1 MRIVLASASPRRAQL
16 LKQICARFE
25 VLPSHIEE
33 RRHADET
40 PSAYVQRL
48 ALDKARYV
56 AGQLDDTALVI
67 GSDTLIDHMGEV
79 MEKPLDRQHFKQ
91 MLGQLAGH
99 VHQVRTAVAVVVTD
113 GQQIKHEQ
121 VVEVVTDVELG
132 AINDQ
137 QLGHY
142 WNTGEPQ
149 DKAGGYAIQG
159 GAARFVKR
167 INGSYTAIV
176 GLPLYETDQLLSA
189 VANS

>member
-1 MRIVLASASPRRAQL
+1 MRIFLASASPRRAQL
-16 LKQICARFE
+16 LKQICAQFE
-25 VLPSHIEE
+25 VL
-33 RRHADET
+33 T

-67 GSDTLIDHMGEV
+67 GSDTLIDYAGEV
-79 MEKPLDRQHFKQ
+79 MEKPLDKPHFKQ

-113 GQQIKHEQ
+113 GRQIKHEQ
-121 VVEVVTDVELG
+121 VLEVVTDVELG

-137 QLGHY
+137 QLEHY

-167 INGSYTAIV
+167 INGSYTAVV

>member
-1 MRIVLASASPRRAQL
+1 MRIFLASASPRRAQL
-16 LKQICARFE
+16 LKQICAQFE

-56 AGQLDDTALVI
+56 AG
-67 GSDTLIDHMGEV
+67 
-79 MEKPLDRQHFKQ
+79 
-91 MLGQLAGH
+91 H

-113 GQQIKHEQ
+113 GRQIKHEQ
-121 VVEVVTDVELG
+121 VLEVVTDVELG

-137 QLGHY
+137 QLEHY

-167 INGSYTAIV
+167 INGSYTAVV